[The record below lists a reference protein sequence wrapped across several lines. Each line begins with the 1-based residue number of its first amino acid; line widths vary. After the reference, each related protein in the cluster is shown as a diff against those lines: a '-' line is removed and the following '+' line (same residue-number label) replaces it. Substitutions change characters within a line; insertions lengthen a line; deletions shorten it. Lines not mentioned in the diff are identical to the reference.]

1 MPDTDR
7 ESKSKSQRKREHH
20 ALQALAESLIRLSAG
35 QLATVPMSDTLRQ
48 NVMDATTMKKG
59 ALRRQIR
66 FLARLLSEE
75 DAEAVFTAVERA
87 AHGSRE
93 ETARLHRIERWRQ
106 RLLENE
112 PEALAAF
119 IEMHPAAD
127 RQRLRQ
133 LLRAARQERERNA
146 PPQAFRRLFALIREL
161 EP

>member
-7 ESKSKSQRKREHH
+7 EPKSKSQRKREHH

-48 NVMDATTMKKG
+48 DVIEARTMKKG

-119 IEMHPAAD
+119 IETHPGAD